1 MELVPPDFI
10 SRPLYLSRITPY
22 MRTPLIKVLT
32 GPRQVGKS
40 YMMFQIMD
48 QILQEDDDPNII
60 YINLESMAH
69 RALQDEESLYSYI
82 MQQLKENRRN
92 YIFIDEVQQVENGWK
107 ALLSLRLNAKNDIY
121 VTGSNADLFS
131 GDIANALGARYIK
144 IQINSLSFNEFLVFH
159 NLPNTVESLE
169 KYERFGGLPYLKY
182 LNLDRPQEVENYI
195 LNAYNATLYRDV
207 IARNHLKNSN
217 FISQLAD
224 YLADNVGSLFSVKSI
239 SDYMKNLQSNV
250 SQTLI
255 SDYLNALVN
264 AFIVLEVKRYN
275 IVGKRLFERIG
286 KYYFENLGVR
296 NSLVGYRKDDR
307 GKRMEN
313 LVFNHL
319 RCCEF
324 TVMVGEVA
332 GYEIDFICK
341 RGAETL
347 YIQVASELTN
357 PETVAR
363 EFGNLLEIK
372 DHHPKIVVSGEA
384 EFHSPYPEVKH
395 LYLRDF
401 LCDEMTP
408 YYQG

>member
-1 MELVPPDFI
+1 
-10 SRPLYLSRITPY
+10 

-48 QILQEDDDPNII
+48 QILQEDDNPNII

-195 LNAYNATLYRDV
+195 LNTYNATLYRDV

-239 SDYMKNLQSNV
+239 SDYMKNLQINV

-384 EFHSPYPEVKH
+384 EFTSPYPEIKH

>member
-48 QILQEDDDPNII
+48 QILQEDDNPNII

-239 SDYMKNLQSNV
+239 SDHMKNLQSNV

-347 YIQVASELTN
+347 
-357 PETVAR
+357 
-363 EFGNLLEIK
+363 
-372 DHHPKIVVSGEA
+372 D
-384 EFHSPYPEVKH
+384 
-395 LYLRDF
+395 
-401 LCDEMTP
+401 
-408 YYQG
+408 

>member
-48 QILQEDDDPNII
+48 QILQEDDNPNII

-195 LNAYNATLYRDV
+195 LNTYNATLYRDV

-239 SDYMKNLQSNV
+239 SDYMKNLQINV

-384 EFHSPYPEVKH
+384 EFTSPYPEIKH

>member
-1 MELVPPDFI
+1 
-10 SRPLYLSRITPY
+10 

-48 QILQEDDDPNII
+48 QILQEDDNPNII
-60 YINLESMAH
+60 YINLESMTH

-195 LNAYNATLYRDV
+195 LNAYNATLYRDA

-384 EFHSPYPEVKH
+384 EFTSPYPEIKH

>member
-1 MELVPPDFI
+1 M
-10 SRPLYLSRITPY
+10 
-22 MRTPLIKVLT
+22 
-32 GPRQVGKS
+32 
-40 YMMFQIMD
+40 
-48 QILQEDDDPNII
+48 
-60 YINLESMAH
+60 
-69 RALQDEESLYSYI
+69 
-82 MQQLKENRRN
+82 
-92 YIFIDEVQQVENGWK
+92 
-107 ALLSLRLNAKNDIY
+107 
-121 VTGSNADLFS
+121 
-131 GDIANALGARYIK
+131 
-144 IQINSLSFNEFLVFH
+144 
-159 NLPNTVESLE
+159 
-169 KYERFGGLPYLKY
+169 
-182 LNLDRPQEVENYI
+182 
-195 LNAYNATLYRDV
+195 
-207 IARNHLKNSN
+207 
-217 FISQLAD
+217 
-224 YLADNVGSLFSVKSI
+224 
-239 SDYMKNLQSNV
+239 
-250 SQTLI
+250 
-255 SDYLNALVN
+255 
-264 AFIVLEVKRYN
+264 
-275 IVGKRLFERIG
+275 
-286 KYYFENLGVR
+286 
-296 NSLVGYRKDDR
+296 VGYRKDDR

-384 EFHSPYPEVKH
+384 EFTSPYPEIKH